1 MSWERERDAFRFV
14 GAELPDPVRYTKSV
28 VLSLLARVFDPL
40 GFILPVT
47 VTARFLFQGIWKL
60 GLGWDEDLAND
71 LQSEVKKWIDGLK
84 MLREVAIP
92 RPFFEGQ
99 WEGSEGR
106 IELHAFGDASIKGY
120 GACVYMRNRDP
131 DGKIQCTLVRSCARV
146 APIQR
151 KSLPRLELL
160 GSLVTAQLL
169 DSVKK
174 ALHLPIVKF
183 TCWSDS
189 MVALGWI
196 KGLPSRWK
204 QRVANRVITI
214 QGLTG
219 PENWRHIAGLENPA
233 DLVSRG
239 VSGDALLQ
247 SDLWWHG
254 PSLLRE
260 EVSDL
265 PESVIQMPVGNE
277 DIEVE

>member
-1 MSWERERDAFRFV
+1 M
-14 GAELPDPVRYTKSV
+14 RY
-28 VLSLLARVFDPL
+28 
-40 GFILPVT
+40 
-47 VTARFLFQGIWKL
+47 
-60 GLGWDEDLAND
+60 
-71 LQSEVKKWIDGLK
+71 
-84 MLREVAIP
+84 
-92 RPFFEGQ
+92 
-99 WEGSEGR
+99 
-106 IELHAFGDASIKGY
+106 
-120 GACVYMRNRDP
+120 RDP

-146 APIQR
+146 DPIQR

-174 ALHLPIVKF
+174 ALHLPRVKF

-204 QRVANRVITI
+204 QWVANRVITI

-247 SDLWWHG
+247 LDLWWLEAYGDDNLKCETNVAVVLAGH
-254 PSLLRE
+254 E
-260 EVSDL
+260 FIKN
-265 PESVIQMPVGNE
+265 PEIF
-277 DIEVE
+277 